1 MEDIIIKDGIDKMD
15 FEKVTR
21 MLSNAYWSRGINIE
35 EVKKGALNSSLVIG
49 AFLRENTQI
58 GYSRVISDKT
68 RFAYILDV
76 YVDEN
81 YRRKGIGQRMIDYIL
96 DHKELRDVYQWL
108 LRTRDAH
115 GFYSKS
121 GFKPLSSVPNWMEI
135 WHERPKR

>member
-1 MEDIIIKDGIDKMD
+1 MEGIIIRDGIDKMD

-21 MLSNAYWSRGINIE
+21 MLSSAYWSREIKID
-35 EVKKGALNSSLVIG
+35 EVKKGALNSALVVG
-49 AFLRENTQI
+49 AFLRDQTQI

-81 YRRKGIGQRMIDYIL
+81 YQRKGVGQKMVNYIL
-96 DHKELRDVYQWL
+96 NHKELKDVYQWL

-115 GFYSKS
+115 GFYGKS
-121 GFKPLSSVPNWMEI
+121 GFKPLSSVSNWMEI

>member
-1 MEDIIIKDGIDKMD
+1 MEGIIIRDGIDKMD

-21 MLSNAYWSRGINIE
+21 MLSSAYWSREIKID
-35 EVKKGALNSSLVIG
+35 EVKKGALNSALVVG
-49 AFLRENTQI
+49 AFLRDQTQI

-76 YVDEN
+76 YVEEN
-81 YRRKGIGQRMIDYIL
+81 YQRKGVGQKMINYIL
-96 DHKELRDVYQWL
+96 DHKELKDVYQWL

-115 GFYSKS
+115 GFYGKS
-121 GFKPLSSVPNWMEI
+121 GFKPLSNVSNWMEI